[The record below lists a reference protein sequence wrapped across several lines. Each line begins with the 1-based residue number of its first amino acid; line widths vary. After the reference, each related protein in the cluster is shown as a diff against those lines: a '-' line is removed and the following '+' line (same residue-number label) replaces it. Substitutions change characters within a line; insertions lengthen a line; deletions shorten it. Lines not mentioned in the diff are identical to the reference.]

1 MADLL
6 KKDPVEEV
14 DDLDIDFGTDEDDI
28 LNSDID
34 MDFDFGLDLDEVDTN
49 NTDSKIEVP
58 EQPETKT
65 EQSVYSEDEEESDS
79 RSTELNNYILYLIA
93 DKTYPGMLSYFR
105 HYGSK
110 VTRIFNNIK
119 EAKDS
124 LIMQIE
130 PCKIVIID
138 SGTGKF
144 TSMSAR
150 KSLMELLSIS
160 DDDNR
165 IAIFYTD
172 SVIMSEAKNTAVVE
186 DKDITWHKYRTTADV
201 LATLLQNLKKENY
214 IYDIK
219 DHEEVDKSERL
230 LQFTGATFKH
240 PEAMDLGL
248 PSLDINEI
256 KKEFTEG
263 FDSKSGIE
271 SFKVKY

>member
-6 KKDPVEEV
+6 KKDTVEEV
-14 DDLDIDFGTDEDDI
+14 DDMDIDFGTDEDDI

-34 MDFDFGLDLDEVDTN
+34 MDFDFDLDLDAVDAD

-58 EQPETKT
+58 EQPEVKEETVLD
-65 EQSVYSEDEEESDS
+65 EEDEDN

-110 VTRIFNNIK
+110 VTKIFNNIK

-130 PCKIVIID
+130 PCKIVVID

-219 DHEEVDKSERL
+219 DHEDVDKSERL
-230 LQFTGATFKH
+230 LKFTGATFKH

-256 KKEFTEG
+256 KKEFGDRIDPASEIEG
-263 FDSKSGIE
+263 
-271 SFKVKY
+271 FKVKY